1 MNLEIILVRTVLVL
15 TAALSV
21 GISLWGGYYLLTGLM
36 SWRRPMD
43 YGRHPA
49 GTRFAVL
56 IAARNEELVIG
67 PLINSLLEQEY
78 PAELYDIYVIP
89 NNCTDNTALAARQFG
104 AEVLECTV
112 PVRSKGE
119 VLRFAEEQLSGRH
132 YDAFCVFDADNV
144 VDRCFLKEMNNAYRA
159 GARAAQGYRD
169 SKNPYDSAI
178 SGCYSIYYWMMDRFH
193 NQGKAGLGLS
203 AMINGTG
210 FMVAASTLKKLGG
223 WRTETISEDLE
234 MTAQCVLADVQVA
247 WVPLAVTYDEQPLT
261 YRESVKQRRRWS
273 SGTIQVARQYLP
285 RTGRQMTAAPR
296 GALLDIGMTMLIPA
310 YQLVAVVNT
319 LAAAAAAGL
328 SGRPFT
334 FAAGAFCGA
343 ILLNVGLT
351 AVFATLSG
359 ALVLTVERKW
369 DRRLW
374 KSLLVYWLFL
384 LSWLPITIGSF
395 FKQTTVWEEIRHT
408 RNVLPEPV
416 LARKWLYMWKKEDR
430 PCPWAVL
437 SVCGKSPP
445 AKSSGDRWAAPNRSQ
460 TQWIRFGT
468 EEQGSG
474 RMSAR

>member
-1 MNLEIILVRTVLVL
+1 MEWIVMLIKALAG
-15 TAALSV
+15 TAGSLLA
-21 GISLWGGYYLLTGLM
+21 LWGGYYLVSGLM
-36 SWRRPMD
+36 CWRGQRPFPV
-43 YGRHPA
+43 RPA
-49 GTRFAVL
+49 RTKFAVL

-67 PLINSLLEQEY
+67 PLINSLLMQDY
-78 PAELYDIYVIP
+78 PPELYDIWVIP
-89 NNCTDNTALAARQFG
+89 NNCTDHTARAAAGFG
-104 AEVLECTV
+104 ARVLKCDR
-112 PVRSKGE
+112 PVKSKGE
-119 VLRFAEEQLSGRH
+119 VLRFAYARLRGRR
-132 YDAFCVFDADNV
+132 YDACCVFDADNV
-144 VDRCFLKEMNNAYRA
+144 VDSRFLREMDLAYQA
-159 GARAAQGYRD
+159 GAGAAQGYRD
-169 SKNPYDSAI
+169 SKNPYDNPL
-178 SGCYSIYYWMMDRFH
+178 SGCYSIYYWMMDRFY
-193 NQGKAGLGLS
+193 NQSRAAMGLS

-210 FMVAASTLKKLGG
+210 FMVATRVLEGLGG
-223 WRTETISEDLE
+223 WNTHTLSEDLE

-351 AVFATLSG
+351 AVFATWSG

-416 LARKWLYMWKKEDR
+416 LARKW
-430 PCPWAVL
+430 
-437 SVCGKSPP
+437 
-445 AKSSGDRWAAPNRSQ
+445 
-460 TQWIRFGT
+460 
-468 EEQGSG
+468 
-474 RMSAR
+474 